1 MIKKIFAV
9 SAIAALTLVS
19 CKKENLN
26 TETSTGTDSTA
37 IAPMDSTKQ
46 SAQDSLTVN
55 ETKSNDIV
63 KTSIADKNGKKL
75 EMTFDNSKNTAT
87 LLLDG
92 ETIELQGQKAASGI
106 WYKNDHYEL
115 RGKGSENELLKDGK
129 LIFKSEK

>member
-9 SAIAALTLVS
+9 SAFAALTLVS
-19 CKKENLN
+19 CKTENSN
-26 TETSTGTDSTA
+26 SKTSAGSDSTA
-37 IAPMDSTKQ
+37 IAPMESTKQ

-63 KTSIADKNGKKL
+63 KTNVTDKNGKKL
-75 EMTFDNSKNTAT
+75 EMTFNNSKNTAT
-87 LLLDG
+87 LLFDG

-115 RGKGSENELLKDGK
+115 RGKGSENELFKDGK
-129 LIFKSEK
+129 SIFKSEK